1 MCNNHRA
8 NQLARKEPDMRKHKT
23 TDPLMVQNI
32 AFLQKQ
38 IIVLHEQLQNLH
50 HEIRVQTETIGN
62 IWAAVNHAT
71 ISAEIEKEPV
81 SYAPRPQKRP
91 KKYTTGDDLVL
102 REMHQRGA
110 TVRDIADTL
119 NRTWHSV
126 DGRVKRLKRYGQL

>member
-1 MCNNHRA
+1 
-8 NQLARKEPDMRKHKT
+8 MRKHKT
-23 TDPLMVQNI
+23 TDPLMVENI
-32 AFLQKQ
+32 AFVQKQ
-38 IIVLHEQLQNLH
+38 IIVVHEQLQNLH
-50 HEIRVQTETIGN
+50 HEIRLQTEIIGN

-71 ISAEIEKEPV
+71 ISAEIEKESV
-81 SYAPRPQKRP
+81 SYAQRPQKRP

-126 DGRVKRLKRYGQL
+126 DGRIKRLKRYGQL